1 MEAKT
6 DSAIKEAVLRELK
19 WDTRVKDTEVG
30 VEVDGGIVTLTGT
43 VGSWAKRQAAQVAA
57 HRVAGVLDV
66 ANDIEVRVSRSGLND
81 TDIARAVRH
90 ALEWNVFVPDK
101 RIRSTVSDGVV
112 TLEGDVDCGS
122 EREDAERAVRD
133 LAGVRSVLNRLD
145 VRVQPVEPK
154 AVRQAI
160 EQALERQAEREGRN
174 LDIQVRDGHV
184 SVSGV
189 VRSLRERE
197 AVLGAARG
205 TAGVRNVD
213 SHLRIDPYAA

>member
-1 MEAKT
+1 METRT

-43 VGSWAKRQAAQVAA
+43 VGSWAKRHAAQVAA

-66 ANDIEVRVSRSGLND
+66 ANDVEVRVSRTGLND

-90 ALEWNVFVPDK
+90 ALEWNVFVPDE

-133 LAGVRSVLNRLD
+133 LAGVRSVLNRLE

-160 EQALERQAEREGRN
+160 EQALERQAEREGRS
-174 LDIQVRDGHV
+174 LDIQVRDGRV

-189 VRSLRERE
+189 VRSWKERE

-213 SHLRIDPYAA
+213 NYLRIDPYVA

>member
-43 VGSWAKRQAAQVAA
+43 VGSWAKRHAAQVAA

-90 ALEWNVFVPDK
+90 ALEWNVFVPDQ

-112 TLEGDVDCGS
+112 TLEGEVDCGS

-133 LAGVRSVLNRLD
+133 LAGVRSVLNRLE
-145 VRVQPVEPK
+145 VRVQPIEPK
-154 AVRQAI
+154 AVRHAI
-160 EQALERQAEREGRN
+160 EQALERQAEREGKS
-174 LDIQVRDGHV
+174 LDIQVRDGRV
-184 SVSGV
+184 SISGV
-189 VRSLRERE
+189 VRSWKERE

-213 SHLRIDPYAA
+213 NHLRIDPYAA